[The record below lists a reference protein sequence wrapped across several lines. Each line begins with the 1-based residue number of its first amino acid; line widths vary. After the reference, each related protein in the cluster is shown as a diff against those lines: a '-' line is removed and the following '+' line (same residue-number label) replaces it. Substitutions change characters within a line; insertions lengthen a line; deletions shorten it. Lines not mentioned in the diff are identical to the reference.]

1 MKVFRATVLVFCVA
15 LLMGAFTSPVNAD
28 EHDKLTIF
36 TFSQP
41 VEIPGGKVL
50 PAGTYAF
57 KLLDSPGD
65 RNIVQIFD
73 KDQMKLY
80 ATVMA
85 IPDYRPNQSDKPI
98 ITFSETKA
106 GGPVAIKEWFYPSDQ
121 YGQEFVYPK
130 DRAVQIAQQANQP
143 VPSQPEQTASNIN
156 QPAQSASDQNVK
168 NMEASSL
175 KAEQPSG
182 QEVEVAE
189 VFIVAPAA
197 DDGGARTVAHKLPQT
212 ASSLPLLSVS
222 GLFLI
227 LLGGLFWV
235 VSRRRAS

>member
-15 LLMGAFTSPVNAD
+15 ILMTTFTLPVSAD
-28 EHDKLTIF
+28 ESNKLTIF

-85 IPDYRPNQSDKPI
+85 IPDYRPNPSDKPI
-98 ITFSETKA
+98 ITFAETKQ
-106 GGPVAIKEWFYPSDQ
+106 GGPVAIKEWFYPGDQ

-143 VPSQPEQTASNIN
+143 VPSQPQQTASNIN
-156 QPAQSASDQNVK
+156 QPAQSASDQSVK

-189 VFIVAPAA
+189 VFIVAPPA
-197 DDGGARTVAHKLPQT
+197 DDGGAKTVAKKLPQT
-212 ASSLPLLSVS
+212 ASSLPLLFVS
-222 GLFLI
+222 GLFLL

-235 VSRRRAS
+235 VSRRAS